1 MAQTLLSSY
10 TTRSAYSYTTYEPF
24 TTRLQA
30 CASSSVA
37 FQAYEVRTLHHARST
52 AVRCAASS
60 LRAACTRQYPSPK

>member
-1 MAQTLLSSY
+1 MAQTLLSPY

-37 FQAYEVRTLHHARST
+37 FQAYVARTTQHGS
-52 AVRCAASS
+52 AVCSLEPAS
-60 LRAACTRQYPSPK
+60 CVHTTVP